1 MPDAWLES
9 EYNNRAKVPEHGAIM
24 AGWKQDAAAF
34 RAAHA
39 HADIALKYGP
49 SARQALDIFWPGTS
63 REAPLAM
70 FIHGGYWQALDKDW
84 FSHLATGFLAH
95 GIALALPSYD
105 LCPQVSLEVLTEQ
118 LRDAAAFLIDRH
130 GRNIYATGHSAGGH
144 LTAMLMATDFSARG
158 LVGRVHGGYAI
169 SGLFDLEPL
178 VETSINAGLKLDTAQ
193 ARALSPLHLP
203 APDGKLHAFV
213 GALEG
218 DEYTSQSRRI
228 AQIWRGTWGVI
239 PGANHF
245 TAIAPLTAPDSDMM
259 KTIAAAILAG

>member
-1 MPDAWLES
+1 
-9 EYNNRAKVPEHGAIM
+9 
-24 AGWKQDAAAF
+24 
-34 RAAHA
+34 
-39 HADIALKYGP
+39 
-49 SARQALDIFWPGTS
+49 
-63 REAPLAM
+63 
-70 FIHGGYWQALDKDW
+70 
-84 FSHLATGFLAH
+84 
-95 GIALALPSYD
+95 
-105 LCPQVSLEVLTEQ
+105 
-118 LRDAAAFLIDRH
+118 
-130 GRNIYATGHSAGGH
+130 
-144 LTAMLMATDFSARG
+144 
-158 LVGRVHGGYAI
+158 VHGGYAI